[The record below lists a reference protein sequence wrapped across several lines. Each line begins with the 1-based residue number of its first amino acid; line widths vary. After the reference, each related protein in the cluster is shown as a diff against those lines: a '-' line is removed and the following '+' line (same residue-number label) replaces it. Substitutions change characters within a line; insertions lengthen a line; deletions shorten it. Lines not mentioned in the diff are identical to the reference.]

1 MASRS
6 VRDLLTSLTLE
17 LRRKIGVNNKTIKS
31 LSSTA
36 KLAANGLKSANTFQD
51 DQRIKLKIGSTHSSK
66 RILIFVSR
74 KFCPLKKAWTNP
86 KL

>member
-1 MASRS
+1 MASRF
-6 VRDLLTSLTLE
+6 VRDLLTSLIPE

-36 KLAANGLKSANTFQD
+36 KLEVNGLKSVNTFQD
-51 DQRIKLKIGSTHSSK
+51 GQRIKLKIGSTHSSK
-66 RILIFVSR
+66 RTLIFVSR
-74 KFCPLKKAWTNP
+74 KFYPFKKVWTNP

>member
-1 MASRS
+1 MASRF
-6 VRDLLTSLTLE
+6 VRDLLTSLTPE

-36 KLAANGLKSANTFQD
+36 KLEVNGLKSVNTFQD
-51 DQRIKLKIGSTHSSK
+51 GQRIKLKIGSTHSSK
-66 RILIFVSR
+66 RISIFVSR
-74 KFCPLKKAWTNP
+74 KFYPFKKVWTNP